1 MDDPFADLEPVASLT
16 GPDGVRF
23 CFDHSEDVPPP
34 RPHPPAPE
42 PAIPPEIEVTEDGV
56 ARAFTETYGG
66 TLRFD
71 HDAGRWYHWE
81 GDRWQADTTARAF
94 EYCRR
99 LARIASEGAKR
110 SLLATA
116 RKASFAGGVERLARA
131 DPAHAVT
138 QEIWDRDPWLLG
150 CPGETVDLR
159 TGRSAPPRPDDGITR
174 RVAVAPAQH
183 ESCPIWS
190 QFLED
195 ATGADSSVMRFLQQ
209 WAGYSL
215 TGITREHTLVFLYGD
230 GGNGKS
236 VFINTL
242 TGLLGEYAATA
253 GMETFTASKSDRHPT
268 DLAMLAGARLVT
280 ASETEEGRAWAESR
294 IKQMTGGDRI
304 TARFMRRDFFTY
316 TPQFK
321 LTLVGNHRPALA
333 NVNAAMRRRFCMVPF
348 DRKPPEADPQL
359 EDKLKAEWP
368 GILRWAI
375 NGALDW
381 QENGLIRPQKVL
393 DATAEYFEEQ
403 DLFGQWLAE
412 ECSLDAKR
420 GPYSYETSRDLFE
433 SWTAYARAAGE
444 EPGTSTRFGEMLARR
459 GLLRGQE
466 RVNGKV
472 AKVWRGI
479 NLRRTTYAET

>member
-1 MDDPFADLEPVASLT
+1 VDDPFASLEPLAVAPS
-16 GPDGVRF
+16 GPEGVRAQ
-23 CFDHSEDVPPP
+23 FDQMEDIPPP
-34 RPHPPAPE
+34 RPRQPPPAQEDPV
-42 PAIPPEIEVTEDGV
+42 EIEVTEDGV
-56 ARAFTETYGG
+56 ARAFTEKYGG

-71 HDAGRWYHWE
+71 HDAGRWYHWQE
-81 GDRWQADTTARAF
+81 DHWQADTTSRAF

-99 LARIASEGAKR
+99 LARLASEGAKH
-110 SLLATA
+110 SLLSTA

-138 QEIWDRDPWLLG
+138 QEAWDRDPWLVA

-159 TGRSAPPRPDDGITR
+159 TGRSAVPRPEDGITR
-174 RVAVAPAQH
+174 RVAVAPAAQ
-183 ESCPIWS
+183 ETCPTWW

-242 TGLLGEYAATA
+242 TGLLGDYAATA

-268 DLAMLAGARLVT
+268 DLAMLAGARLVA

-333 NVNAAMRRRFCMVPF
+333 NVKPVEPWALVVPA
-348 DRKPPEADPQL
+348 EL
-359 EDKLKAEWP
+359 ETVA
-368 GILRWAI
+368 
-375 NGALDW
+375 
-381 QENGLIRPQKVL
+381 QQV
-393 DATAEYFEEQ
+393 
-403 DLFGQWLAE
+403 LAE
-412 ECSLDAKR
+412 IAAAAVSDVNPFSGTLELIVEPGLTSATGWYLIGNPALHDGLAHAFLDGQSAPRIETRAGWNTLGMEFRLTWAVDAKFI
-420 GPYSYETSRDLFE
+420 GTA
-433 SWTAYARAAGE
+433 SWFRN
-444 EPGTSTRFGEMLARR
+444 PGASGCPRCRPRNAQRQGVALLCLARR
-459 GLLRGQE
+459 SEVLDR
-466 RVNGKV
+466 
-472 AKVWRGI
+472 
-479 NLRRTTYAET
+479 